1 MDLSELLSA
10 ERIRCQ
16 CNVQSRK
23 RALQTLAEMLNQALY
38 SSESEDEKDTDPPP
52 ETNGTLGSLANKLL
66 KHRPKND
73 EDPEKV
79 TLSEMGILD
88 AFISRERLGSTSL
101 DHGIALPHSRIGC
114 IDKPIAALITLEN
127 GINYSDGDKQPVDLV
142 LGLLVPEECNDE
154 HLKILAALARR
165 FSDADFREQMRSF
178 SQPAELYNYLLTL
191 APVDSA

>member
-1 MDLSELLSA
+1 MDLSELLSP

-23 RALQTLAEMLNQALY
+23 KALQTLAEMLSQTLY
-38 SSESEDEKDTDPPP
+38 SSESEDEKDADAQP
-52 ETNGTLGSLANKLL
+52 ESNGTLGSLANKLL

-73 EDPEKV
+73 EEPEKV

-88 AFISRERLGSTSL
+88 AFIGRERLGSTSL

-127 GINYSDGDKQPVDLV
+127 GIDYSDSDKQPVDLV
-142 LGLLVPEECNDE
+142 LGLLVPEECSDE
-154 HLKILAALARR
+154 HLKILASLARR
-165 FSDADFREQMRSF
+165 FSDANFREQIRSF
-178 SQPAELYNYLLTL
+178 SQPADLYDYLLTL
-191 APVDSA
+191 APADSS